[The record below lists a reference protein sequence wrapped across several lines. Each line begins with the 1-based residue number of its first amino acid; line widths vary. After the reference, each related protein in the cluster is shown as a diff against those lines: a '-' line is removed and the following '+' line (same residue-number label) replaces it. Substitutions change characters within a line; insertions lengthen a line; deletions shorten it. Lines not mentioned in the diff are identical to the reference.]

1 MKYFIGIDLGTTN
14 SAISFYDGEKVQ
26 LVKSKDQSDVTPSA
40 IHIDKRGNKHIGRR
54 AYDIYPVEPK
64 NTAVKFK
71 KLIGTSTK
79 FKLGDLEMTP
89 EECSADILKTLFG
102 TLKEEIRNDPDIG
115 TVITVPAAF
124 NQMQKDAT
132 MTAAEL
138 SGIGKVALMQEPVAA
153 VMSEMKV
160 KKTDGIFLIYDL
172 GGGTLDIAI
181 ASSTKSRITLLSHGG
196 ISMCGGTDFDRTIF
210 DNIVKPWLV
219 ENFKLPQDFEI
230 NPDYEKLRT
239 IALFAIEQAKIIL
252 SSEEE
257 TTINWMGQSEIVD
270 KEGKDIYIDI
280 IFSRIQYD
288 KLIAERIES
297 TIEAARDAIKK
308 ASLNASDI
316 ERLVFIG
323 GPTQY
328 KPLRDLVSFEL
339 GIESSTDVN
348 PMTAVSEGAAIF
360 AESINWESKS
370 RGRKSSR
377 GKVSVGGKLDLD
389 FNFVSRTPDLTS
401 KIGIKS
407 RSTIDKGIEF
417 QIDSL
422 DTGWSSGKSELKDGA
437 IIKVDLTKSGE
448 NTFKVFVYDQSGGQI
463 KIDNDKIIINRT
475 AASMD
480 AIPASSSIGIEV
492 IENDTTALVYLVK
505 QGDSLPKKGSETFR
519 SNEILKA
526 GDEGALNFILREGE
540 IENPVTDNQFIG
552 DLKISGADFETGQVN
567 KGDEIICEYEVL
579 DSGQLILNVTISSI
593 RFSADKSF
601 YSRQEGQIDFS
612 NSKEIITDEADN
624 LDSQID
630 EIATKIDDPEL
641 TVVKEKIAGARDK
654 VENNKDAELSKQ
666 ALEELSSVKKLLSK
680 IRKNNETEV
689 QQLELDKIIKSY
701 NDTFSESKNIKPSD
715 KTTFD
720 ALASAAQKSID
731 SKNKAFSVQLD
742 GLNALFQGMLW
753 KEDWYAV
760 NVFQAFSKIPHQFS
774 DQALF
779 NKLVEQG
786 NDAIERDDIK
796 SLRDILNKLFDIR
809 TVSSNSSDIYGSV
822 NIVRG

>member
-54 AYDIYPVEPK
+54 AYDIYPIEPK

-79 FKLGDLEMTP
+79 FNLGDLEMTP
-89 EECSADILKTLFG
+89 EECSAEILKTLFG
-102 TLKEEIRNDPDIG
+102 SLKEEIRNDPDIG

-132 MTAAEL
+132 MAAAEL

-160 KKTDGIFLIYDL
+160 KKTDGIFLVYDL

-181 ASSTKSRITLLSHGG
+181 ASSTKNRITLLSHGG
-196 ISMCGGTDFDRTIF
+196 IPMCGGTDFDRTIF

-239 IALFAIEQAKIIL
+239 LALFATEQAKIVL

-257 TTINWMGQSEIVD
+257 TTINWMGQSGIVD
-270 KEGKDIYIDI
+270 EEGKDIYIDI
-280 IFSRIQYD
+280 IFSRKQYD
-288 KLIAERIES
+288 KLIAERVES
-297 TIEAARDAIKK
+297 TIKAARDAIKK
-308 ASLNASDI
+308 ASLNISDI
-316 ERLVFIG
+316 ERLVFVG

-339 GIESSTDVN
+339 GVEASTDVN

-407 RSTIDKGIEF
+407 KGTIDKGIEF

-492 IENDTTALVYLVK
+492 LENDTTALVYLVK
-505 QGDSLPKKGSETFR
+505 QGDSLPKKGSEIFKA
-519 SNEILKA
+519 NEVLKA
-526 GDEGALNFILREGE
+526 GDEASLNFILREGE

-552 DLKISGADFETGQVN
+552 DLKISGTEFESGQVN
-567 KGDEIICEYEVL
+567 KGDEIVCEYEVL

-593 RFSADKSF
+593 RFNTDKSL

-612 NSKEIITDEADN
+612 NAKEIITDEADN
-624 LDSQID
+624 LDSQIE
-630 EIATKIDDPEL
+630 EISNKVDDPEL
-641 TVVKEKIAGARDK
+641 EDVKEKVATARGK
-654 VENNKDAELSKQ
+654 VSEEKDPELSKQ
-666 ALEELSSVKKLLSK
+666 ALEELGAVKKILSK
-680 IRKNNETEV
+680 IRKNNESEV
-689 QQLELDKIIKSY
+689 QQLELDHAIKVY
-701 NDTFSESKNIKPSD
+701 KDNLSESENIKPSER
-715 KTTFD
+715 TTFD
-720 ALASAAQKSID
+720 ALALAAQKSID
-731 SKNKAFSVQLD
+731 TKNKAFPAQLD
-742 GLNALFQGMLW
+742 GLNALIQAMLT
-753 KEDWYAV
+753 KQDWFIV
-760 NVFQAFSKIPHQFS
+760 DVFKAWSATPHAFS
-774 DQALF
+774 DQAQF

-786 NDAIERDDIK
+786 NDSIERDDING
-796 SLRDILNKLFDIR
+796 LRDILGKL
-809 TVSSNSSDIYGSV
+809 SSLRIPSSGSADIYGAV